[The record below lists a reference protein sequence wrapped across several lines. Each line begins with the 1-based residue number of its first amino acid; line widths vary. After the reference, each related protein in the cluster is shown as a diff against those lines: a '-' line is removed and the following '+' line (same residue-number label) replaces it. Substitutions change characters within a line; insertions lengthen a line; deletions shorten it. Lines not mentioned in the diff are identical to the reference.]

1 MSLGFIAG
9 LGEAG
14 SPFPVSSP
22 TSQCSGRTW
31 GNDVATRVSALNT
44 QLPTIK
50 RLAPAPRWERPA
62 PSTVP
67 PALIS
72 VHCPLLLGCSGGT
85 TTSRR
90 TAGPAVTASWL
101 LKVTGGRGR
110 GPHQG
115 QGKGSK
121 VARARGPRRHPT
133 PGSRVP
139 TLARLRP
146 FLQLRKGPQDQVRR
160 RRHPEAAE
168 EPGVEA
174 MGPGISRC

>member
-1 MSLGFIAG
+1 MSLGLIAG

-14 SPFPVSSP
+14 SAFPVSSP
-22 TSQCSGRTW
+22 ASQYNGRTW

-62 PSTVP
+62 PGTVS

-72 VHCPLLLGCSGGT
+72 VHCPLFLGCCGDT

-115 QGKGSK
+115 QGEGSK
-121 VARARGPRRHPT
+121 VARARGPGRHPS
-133 PGSRVP
+133 PGPRWWHASDPSSSYGR
-139 TLARLRP
+139 A
-146 FLQLRKGPQDQVRR
+146 
-160 RRHPEAAE
+160 
-168 EPGVEA
+168 
-174 MGPGISRC
+174 PGIR